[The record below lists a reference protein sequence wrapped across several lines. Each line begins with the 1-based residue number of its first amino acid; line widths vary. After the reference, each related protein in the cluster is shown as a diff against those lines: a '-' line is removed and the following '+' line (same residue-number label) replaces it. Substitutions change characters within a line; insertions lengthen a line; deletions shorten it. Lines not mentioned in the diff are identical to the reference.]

1 MTGGEMGEMPTWYP
15 VIKVA
20 QFLGVDPD
28 WLDANPHWYRRGL
41 VALNAENGAKNA
53 SVTKVE

>member
-1 MTGGEMGEMPTWYP
+1 MGEMPTWYP

-53 SVTKVE
+53 SVKKVGE